1 MMKTLLVGYLL
12 LLSSVAQA
20 LVPLEGILMGEAVA
34 EYQQDP
40 LYYIFNDIYDKSKQA
55 ENRKLKFYQSTY
67 LGGVYLQETCGMYTP
82 ATYSNSWQEKQ
93 ARRSVAS
100 TLQYIGLDTSI
111 KAIGAYAKKLDMTE
125 DQYRTLTTN
134 LVDNYCSKNITIFS
148 LKRVAQSLQH
158 YYKNPVSELIPTI
171 ESSPFVSDVFK
182 QKVDTPKAR
191 SNEFDMAIRSF
202 RAFCSWGG
210 DVTDYRMMVPFL
222 KNPFIMA
229 FVLKNLNGVKDTYN
243 EAAQT
248 VGLTHSSDSVQV
260 ECRDLICRKVDA
272 ATFRRTFPLSVGS
285 TGLPTDL
292 SKLYCHHFR
301 QIDYVTTG
309 AVPQVKNWIKKL
321 ELEDPI
327 FETNFFISLMTGVPD
342 PIFGIEG
349 YRDITSVAKSSI
361 DERWTRWARDVLSSF
376 SKDMLFEESLNIKAR
391 PRRDNVALRTDGF
404 LLDFFITLGEMD
416 RVVDETDKLTTS
428 FELKL
433 SKNFLR
439 HMKTRWKVLSNNID
453 SEGKEQFMKEMGAFI
468 DVQLKQK
475 QKLFRQNM
483 WNDQFS
489 RLIVQE
495 LIGQLEAYRGPLFD
509 TYSDQVLQVP
519 VKFNYGIFALS
530 YLRYRADV
538 KAGRLKL
545 NL

>member
-1 MMKTLLVGYLL
+1 
-12 LLSSVAQA
+12 
-20 LVPLEGILMGEAVA
+20 
-34 EYQQDP
+34 
-40 LYYIFNDIYDKSKQA
+40 
-55 ENRKLKFYQSTY
+55 
-67 LGGVYLQETCGMYTP
+67 
-82 ATYSNSWQEKQ
+82 
-93 ARRSVAS
+93 
-100 TLQYIGLDTSI
+100 
-111 KAIGAYAKKLDMTE
+111 
-125 DQYRTLTTN
+125 
-134 LVDNYCSKNITIFS
+134 
-148 LKRVAQSLQH
+148 
-158 YYKNPVSELIPTI
+158 
-171 ESSPFVSDVFK
+171 
-182 QKVDTPKAR
+182 
-191 SNEFDMAIRSF
+191 
-202 RAFCSWGG
+202 
-210 DVTDYRMMVPFL
+210 
-222 KNPFIMA
+222 MA